1 MSDFQNIIDNVSNIE
16 DLDNVTILKTLKAF
30 EKYIIKNSKQ
40 GPKGDTGPK
49 GSTGLQGPT
58 GPTGPQ
64 GPQGI
69 QGVKG
74 DTGATGPQGPTGPQ
88 GSQGVQGE
96 AGPKGDKGD
105 TGNTGPQGPQGP
117 QGVQGLQGE
126 RGASGNDFTI
136 NGYVSS
142 TASLPELTANEVGTA
157 YLVGTSTPRLVYLW
171 GYDELGVLGWS
182 NQGYLQGPQGPQG
195 IQGVQGIQGPTGD
208 TGPKGDTGETGATG
222 PQGPKGDTGDVGPTG
237 ATGPE
242 GPQGPQGLQGPQG
255 IQGVQG
261 LQGIQGETGPQ
272 GEGFNFMG
280 AWVSGNDYSKN
291 DVVTYNGSSYV
302 LITNTLVGSTATPDT
317 DTTNWSVM
325 AKSGSGETSATM
337 TWSELHTFCRDNFD
351 KIKKIKITPKSSISS
366 SYNSQFVFQD
376 SSVTSA
382 SSTISITTTPFY
394 LYPICITSFF
404 SSKYY
409 KFTTAFTNHIM
420 IASGTGGS
428 CGQASVTSS
437 GCEICFLS
445 STYVTAGTPKL
456 TLDSASFNL
465 SDSNSSVTVYY

>member
-30 EKYIIKNSKQ
+30 EKYLVKNAKQ
-40 GPKGDTGPK
+40 GPKGDTG
-49 GSTGLQGPT
+49 
-58 GPTGPQ
+58 
-64 GPQGI
+64 
-69 QGVKG
+69 
-74 DTGATGPQGPTGPQ
+74 ATGSQGPTGPQ
-88 GSQGVQGE
+88 GERGLQGPQGLQGVKGETGETGPQGPIGPQGSQGIQGE

-117 QGVQGLQGE
+117 QGVQGIQGE

-171 GYDELGVLGWS
+171 GYNELGVLGWS

-208 TGPKGDTGETGATG
+208 TGPKGDKGETGATG

-237 ATGPE
+237 PAGATGPE

-255 IQGVQG
+255 VQG
-261 LQGIQGETGPQ
+261 PKGDTGNTGPQGPQ

-280 AWVSGNDYSKN
+280 SWVSNNEYFKN

-302 LITNTLVGSTATPDT
+302 LITNTLVGSTTDPEN

-325 AKSGSGETSATM
+325 AQGGASGGGGTYYEINEII
-337 TWSELHTFCRDNFD
+337 SESTYG
-351 KIKKIKITPKSSISS
+351 SS
-366 SYNSQFVFQD
+366 NSK
-376 SSVTSA
+376 
-382 SSTISITTTPFY
+382 TTGLFNNV
-394 LYPICITSFF
+394 LYPITQSIAIADSTFPDTKYALFMQNCEEGKTYNGVVEITAGFSTYTIPCDIIYLSGLSGGVRITTNLT
-404 SSKYY
+404 SSK
-409 KFTTAFTNHIM
+409 HIT
-420 IASGTGGS
+420 I
-428 CGQASVTSS
+428 
-437 GCEICFLS
+437 LS
-445 STYVTAGTPKL
+445 SFGAGYGVSQTRYSTESTLYKIKL
-456 TLDSASFNL
+456 LGFYA
-465 SDSNSSVTVYY
+465 

>member
-40 GPKGDTGPK
+40 GPKGDTGI
-49 GSTGLQGPT
+49 Q

-64 GPQGI
+64 GPQGERGL
-69 QGVKG
+69 QGPQGLQGAKG
-74 DTGATGPQGPTGPQ
+74 ETGATGPQGPIGPQ

-105 TGNTGPQGPQGP
+105 TGSTGPQGPQGP

-136 NGYVSS
+136 KGYVSS

-208 TGPKGDTGETGATG
+208 TGPKGDKGETGATG

-237 ATGPE
+237 PAGATGPE
-242 GPQGPQGLQGPQG
+242 GPQGPQGNQGVQG
-255 IQGVQG
+255 IQGPVGPTGPQ
-261 LQGIQGETGPQ
+261 GPQ

-280 AWVSGNDYSKN
+280 EWVSNNEYFKN
-291 DVVTYNGSSYV
+291 DVVTFNGSSYV
-302 LITNTLVGSTATPDT
+302 LITNTLVGSITDPAT

-325 AKSGSGETSATM
+325 AQGGASGGSNVIAIPTESIGISSGITKTSMSANLTESGVYMLSNLESYGYTITIKSGSGVTKFTYSNATQ
-337 TWSELHTFCRDNFD
+337 TTLS
-351 KIKKIKITPKSSISS
+351 
-366 SYNSQFVFQD
+366 NSFNTEQAPLIFVKVIPSFF
-376 SSVTSA
+376 TKNYE
-382 SSTISITTTPFY
+382 ISILDKSGVTTIPSAVDFD
-394 LYPICITSFF
+394 ITNLGNPST
-404 SSKYY
+404 Y
-409 KFTTAFTNHIM
+409 KFAKI
-420 IASGTGGS
+420 G
-428 CGQASVTSS
+428 
-437 GCEICFLS
+437 
-445 STYVTAGTPKL
+445 
-456 TLDSASFNL
+456 
-465 SDSNSSVTVYY
+465 

>member
-40 GPKGDTGPK
+40 GPKGDTGPA
-49 GSTGLQGPT
+49 GPMGVQGPQGERGLQGPQGLQGPKGET
-58 GPTGPQ
+58 GSVGPQ
-64 GPQGI
+64 GPI
-69 QGVKG
+69 
-74 DTGATGPQGPTGPQ
+74 GPQ

-117 QGVQGLQGE
+117 QGVQGIQGE

-136 NGYVSS
+136 KGYVSS

-171 GYDELGVLGWS
+171 GYNELGVLGWS

-208 TGPKGDTGETGATG
+208 TGPKGDKGETGATG

-237 ATGPE
+237 PAGATGPE
-242 GPQGPQGLQGPQG
+242 GPQGPQGNQGVQG
-255 IQGVQG
+255 IQGPVG
-261 LQGIQGETGPQ
+261 PTGPQ
-272 GEGFNFMG
+272 GPKGDTGEGFNFMG
-280 AWVSGNDYSKN
+280 AWVSDNEYFKN

-302 LITNTLVGSTATPDT
+302 LITDTLVGSTTDPEN

-325 AKSGSGETSATM
+325 AQGGASGGTYFEINEVLSTSTYGSSNSAT
-337 TWSELHTFCRDNFD
+337 TGLYNNISYPITNSIASADSTFPDTKYALIKENCELGKTYSGLVEVTHSFNTFTCACD
-351 KIKKIKITPKSSISS
+351 IQSLGMGLGAGIKITVNFPKEQYVITISS
-366 SYNSQFVFQD
+366 FGVGYG
-376 SSVTSA
+376 TSLTMY
-382 SSTISITTTPFY
+382 STANTIIPIKLLGFY
-394 LYPICITSFF
+394 
-404 SSKYY
+404 
-409 KFTTAFTNHIM
+409 A
-420 IASGTGGS
+420 
-428 CGQASVTSS
+428 
-437 GCEICFLS
+437 
-445 STYVTAGTPKL
+445 
-456 TLDSASFNL
+456 
-465 SDSNSSVTVYY
+465 

>member
-1 MSDFQNIIDNVSNIE
+1 MSDFQNIIDSVSNIE
-16 DLDNVTILKTLKAF
+16 NLDNVTILKTLKAF

-40 GPKGDTGPK
+40 GPKGDTGI
-49 GSTGLQGPT
+49 Q

-64 GPQGI
+64 GPQGERGL
-69 QGVKG
+69 QGPQGLQGAKG
-74 DTGATGPQGPTGPQ
+74 ETGATGPQGPIGPQ

-105 TGNTGPQGPQGP
+105 TGSTGPQGPQGP

-136 NGYVSS
+136 KGYVSS

-208 TGPKGDTGETGATG
+208 TGPKGDKGETGATG

-237 ATGPE
+237 PAGATGPE
-242 GPQGPQGLQGPQG
+242 GPQGPQGNQGVQGIQGPAGPTGPQGPQG
-255 IQGVQG
+255 PIGPQGS
-261 LQGIQGETGPQ
+261 Q

-280 AWVSGNDYSKN
+280 EWVSNNEYFKN
-291 DVVTYNGSSYV
+291 DVVTFNGSSYV
-302 LITNTLVGSTATPDT
+302 LITNTLVGSITDPAS

-325 AKSGSGETSATM
+325 AQGGSGGSSVISIPTESLSGVKGITKTSLMSNLTEVGVYLLSSLLSYAYTIKINSGSPVTKFTYSNATQTTLTNSFNTEPAPLIFVKVYPSLFGKNYEISIMDKSGVTTIPTAVDFNITNAGSPATIDF
-337 TWSELHTFCRDNFD
+337 T
-351 KIKKIKITPKSSISS
+351 KI
-366 SYNSQFVFQD
+366 
-376 SSVTSA
+376 
-382 SSTISITTTPFY
+382 
-394 LYPICITSFF
+394 
-404 SSKYY
+404 
-409 KFTTAFTNHIM
+409 
-420 IASGTGGS
+420 G
-428 CGQASVTSS
+428 
-437 GCEICFLS
+437 
-445 STYVTAGTPKL
+445 
-456 TLDSASFNL
+456 
-465 SDSNSSVTVYY
+465 

>member
-1 MSDFQNIIDNVSNIE
+1 MSDFQNIINNVSNIE

-30 EKYIIKNSKQ
+30 EKYIVKNSKQ
-40 GPKGDTGPK
+40 GPKGDTGAT
-49 GSTGLQGPT
+49 GSQ

-64 GPQGI
+64 GERGLQGPQGL

-74 DTGATGPQGPTGPQ
+74 ETGATGSQGPVGPQ

-96 AGPKGDKGD
+96 VGPKGDKGD

-171 GYDELGVLGWS
+171 GYNELGVLGWS

-208 TGPKGDTGETGATG
+208 TGPKGDKGDTGATG
-222 PQGPKGDTGDVGPTG
+222 PQGPKGDTGDVGPEGPVG

-242 GPQGPQGLQGPQG
+242 GPQGPQGNQGVQG
-255 IQGVQG
+255 IQGPAGPQG
-261 LQGIQGETGPQ
+261 PQGPQ

-280 AWVSGNDYSKN
+280 AWVSGNEYFKN

-302 LITNTLVGSTATPDT
+302 LISDTLVGSTATPDN
-317 DTTNWSVM
+317 DSTNWSVM
-325 AKSGSGETSATM
+325 AQGGGSGGG
-337 TWSELHTFCRDNFD
+337 N
-351 KIKKIKITPKSSISS
+351 
-366 SYNSQFVFQD
+366 
-376 SSVTSA
+376 
-382 SSTISITTTPFY
+382 TISITTETIDGNRGIKKTSMLNNFNEAGIYILTSQELSPY
-394 LYPICITSFF
+394 KIT
-404 SSKYY
+404 
-409 KFTTAFTNHIM
+409 I
-420 IASGTGGS
+420 TGGS
-428 CGQASVTSS
+428 GVTKFSYSNATQTIITNYFNTEIKPLMFIFVSKMFTSTNCEIYIIDKSGVAHIPTAVNFNITSS
-437 GCEICFLS
+437 GFISELNFSKI
-445 STYVTAGTPKL
+445 G
-456 TLDSASFNL
+456 
-465 SDSNSSVTVYY
+465 